1 MSRRLL
7 HIVLVLLLFTSCG
20 HRSREM
26 SEALLRAEEM
36 NRNYQ
41 SMDTLKGMEQVADYY
56 RPLLGRSQRYMRA
69 LYMLGCVYRDRGD
82 APMALH
88 YYQEAVSQADTTDAD
103 CDFHTLCRVYGQMAF
118 LYHRQRSPE
127 LELEAERRA
136 YAAAMKAKDTIA
148 AISYYEYMAGA
159 YYALGKKD
167 SSFAIV
173 ERTISQYLKMNEQ
186 GLAAAEMGV
195 AADFYIKK
203 KDFKHADSLLKQY
216 EAHSGFFDKDGN
228 ITPGRESYYYTK
240 GLYYQGVQKLD
251 SAIYFYRKLLNPQID
266 IEDVEM
272 GYKGLA
278 SIYYKLGI
286 ADSIYK
292 YSALYAQAN
301 DSANII
307 HSADE
312 ITRTQAL
319 YNYNESQRIAAEKS
333 AEANRYKFLLLFSV
347 ATFILFAHLIYRYI
361 KKQRRIKNEEMAI
374 VNAKYADTLEQYE
387 TAQREFDAIKQSS
400 EQFLEK
406 KQQDIKQLQETLA
419 KYQIDEVNPADW
431 GLERSLL
438 EGDIVKELRLL
449 AAHAKTPT
457 DLQWQALH
465 TTVSEHLPEFYEEVT
480 KSQHHLTEKEVNVCI
495 LIKLRFIPTE
505 IATLLD
511 LTKQRVSNMRR
522 SINHKLFREEVAK
535 TLDSNIRRLI
545 PTLRIILQAEFSK

>member
-103 CDFHTLCRVYGQMAF
+103 CDFHTLCRVYGQMAVLF
-118 LYHRQRSPE
+118 QAQRSPQ
-127 LELEAERRA
+127 LELEAERKA
-136 YAAAMKAKDTIA
+136 YNAAMKAKDTLA

-159 YYALGKKD
+159 YYTLGKKD
-167 SSFAIV
+167 TALAIV
-173 ERTISQYLKMNEQ
+173 ENTISLYTKKNEKAS
-186 GLAAAEMGV
+186 AAAEMGV
-195 AADFYIKK
+195 ASDFYIEK
-203 KDFKHADSLLKQY
+203 KDLKRADSLLKQY
-216 EAHSGFFDKDGN
+216 EAYSGFFDKDGE

-251 SAIYFYRKLLNPQID
+251 SALYFYRKLLHPRLD
-266 IEDVEM
+266 IEDKEM
-272 GYKGLA
+272 GYKGLM
-278 SIYYKLGI
+278 SVYHHLGMSDSTLKY
-286 ADSIYK
+286 AD
-292 YSALYAQAN
+292 LYTQAN

-511 LTKQRVSNMRR
+511 LTKQRISNMRR
-522 SINHKLFREEVAK
+522 NINHKLFHEEVAK
-535 TLDSNIRRLI
+535 TLDSNIRRLK
-545 PTLRIILQAEFSK
+545 A

>member
-56 RPLLGRSQRYMRA
+56 RPFLGRSQRYMRA

-103 CDFHTLCRVYGQMAF
+103 CDFHTLCRVYGQMAVLF
-118 LYHRQRSPE
+118 QEQRSPQ
-127 LELEAERRA
+127 LELEAERKA
-136 YAAAMKAKDTIA
+136 YAAAMKAKDTLA
-148 AISYYEYMAGA
+148 AISYYECMAGA
-159 YYALGKKD
+159 YYAMGKKD
-167 SSFAIV
+167 SALAIV
-173 ERTISQYLKMNEQ
+173 ENSISQYAKMKER

-203 KDFKHADSLLKQY
+203 KDFKRADSLLKQY
-216 EAHSGFFDKDGN
+216 EAYSGFFDRNGK
-228 ITPGRESYYYTK
+228 ITPGREAYYYIK
-240 GLYYQGVQKLD
+240 GLYYQGVQELD
-251 SAIYFYRKLLNPQID
+251 SAIYFYRKLLNPKLD

-272 GYKGLA
+272 GYKGLM
-278 SIYYKLGI
+278 SVYHHLGMSDSTLKY
-286 ADSIYK
+286 AD
-292 YSALYAQAN
+292 LYTQAN

-312 ITRTQAL
+312 ITRMQAL
-319 YNYNESQRIAAEKS
+319 YNYSESQRIAAEKS
-333 AEANRYKFLLLFSV
+333 AEANHYKFLLLISV
-347 ATFILFAHLIYRYI
+347 AAFMLFAHLINRYI
-361 KKQRRIKNEEMAI
+361 KKQKRLKSEEMAAI
-374 VNAKYADTLEQYE
+374 NAKYADTLEQYE
-387 TAQREFDAIKQSS
+387 TAQREFDALKQSS
-400 EQFLEK
+400 EQFLAK
-406 KQQDIKQLQETLA
+406 KQQDIEQLQEALA
-419 KYQIDEVNPADW
+419 LYQADKVNPADW

-438 EGDIVKELRLL
+438 EGDIVKELRQL
-449 AAHAKTPT
+449 AAHVLTPT
-457 DLQWQALH
+457 DQQWQSLH
-465 TTVSEHLPEFYEEVT
+465 ATVSKHLPDFYSEIT
-480 KSQHHLTEKEVNVCI
+480 KPQHHLTEKEINVCM

-535 TLDSNIRRLI
+535 TLDSNIRRLK
-545 PTLRIILQAEFSK
+545 A

>member
-26 SEALLRAEEM
+26 SEALARAEEM

-103 CDFHTLCRVYGQMAF
+103 CDFHTLCRIYGQMSV
-118 LYHRQRSPE
+118 LYQRQRSPR
-127 LELEAERRA
+127 LELEAERKA
-136 YAAAMKAKDTIA
+136 YGAAMRAKDTIA
-148 AISYYEYMAGA
+148 AVSYYEYMAGA

-167 SSFAIV
+167 SALAIV
-173 ERTISQYLKMNEQ
+173 ENSISQYAKMKER

-216 EAHSGFFDKDGN
+216 EAYSGFFDKKGK
-228 ITPGRESYYYTK
+228 ITPGHESYYYTK

-438 EGDIVKELRLL
+438 EGDIVKELRRL

-480 KSQHHLTEKEVNVCI
+480 KSQHHLTEKEINVCI

-511 LTKQRVSNMRR
+511 LTKQRISNMRR
-522 SINHKLFREEVAK
+522 NINHKLFHEEVAK
-535 TLDSNIRRLI
+535 TLDSNIRRLK
-545 PTLRIILQAEFSK
+545 A

>member
-20 HRSREM
+20 HRSQEM

-56 RPLLGRSQRYMRA
+56 RPFLGRSQRYMRA
-69 LYMLGCVYRDRGD
+69 LYILGCVYRDRGD

-103 CDFHTLCRVYGQMAF
+103 CD
-118 LYHRQRSPE
+118 
-127 LELEAERRA
+127 
-136 YAAAMKAKDTIA
+136 MKAKDTLA

-159 YYALGKKD
+159 YYTLGKKD
-167 SSFAIV
+167 SALAIV
-173 ERTISQYLKMNEQ
+173 ENSISQYTKMKEHRS
-186 GLAAAEMGV
+186 AAAEMGV

-216 EAHSGFFDKDGN
+216 EAYSGFFDKKGK
-228 ITPGRESYYYTK
+228 ITPGHESYYYTK

-438 EGDIVKELRLL
+438 EGDIVKELRRL

-480 KSQHHLTEKEVNVCI
+480 KSQHHLTEKEVNVCM

-522 SINHKLFREEVAK
+522 SINHKLFREEAAK
-535 TLDSNIRRLI
+535 TLDSNIRRLK
-545 PTLRIILQAEFSK
+545 A

>member
-7 HIVLVLLLFTSCG
+7 HIVLMLLLFTSCG

-56 RPLLGRSQRYMRA
+56 RPFLGCSQRYMRA

-103 CDFHTLCRVYGQMAF
+103 CDFHTLCRIYGQMSS
-118 LYHRQRSPE
+118 LYHRQRSPQQ
-127 LELEAERRA
+127 ELEAERKA
-136 YAAAMKAKDTIA
+136 YAAAMKAKDTLA
-148 AISYYEYMAGA
+148 AISYYECMAGA
-159 YYALGKKD
+159 YYAMGKKD
-167 SSFAIV
+167 SALAIV
-173 ERTISQYLKMNEQ
+173 ENSISQYAKMKER

-203 KDFKHADSLLKQY
+203 KDFKRADSLLKQY
-216 EAHSGFFDKDGN
+216 EAYSGFFDRNGK
-228 ITPGRESYYYTK
+228 ITPGREAYYYIK
-240 GLYYQGVQKLD
+240 GLYYQGVQELD
-251 SAIYFYRKLLNPQID
+251 SAIYFYRKLLNPKLD

-272 GYKGLA
+272 GYKGLM
-278 SIYYKLGI
+278 SVYHHLGMSDSTLKY
-286 ADSIYK
+286 AD
-292 YSALYAQAN
+292 LYTQAN

-312 ITRTQAL
+312 ITRMQAL

-333 AEANRYKFLLLFSV
+333 AEANHYKFLLLISV
-347 ATFILFAHLIYRYI
+347 AAFMLFAHLINRYI
-361 KKQRRIKNEEMAI
+361 KKQKRLKNEEMAAN
-374 VNAKYADTLEQYE
+374 NAKYADTLERYE
-387 TAQREFDAIKQSS
+387 TAQREFDALKQSS
-400 EQFLEK
+400 EQFLAK
-406 KQQDIKQLQETLA
+406 KQQDIEQLQEALA
-419 KYQIDEVNPADW
+419 LYQADKVNPADW

-438 EGDIVKELRLL
+438 EGDIVKELRQL
-449 AAHAKTPT
+449 AAHVQTPT
-457 DLQWQALH
+457 DQQWQSLH
-465 TTVSEHLPEFYEEVT
+465 ATVSKHLPDFYSEIT
-480 KSQHHLTEKEVNVCI
+480 KTQHHLTEKGINVCI

-511 LTKQRVSNMRR
+511 LTKQRISNIRR
-522 SINHKLFREEVAK
+522 SINHKLFHEEVAK
-535 TLDSNIRRLI
+535 TLDSNIRRLK
-545 PTLRIILQAEFSK
+545 S

>member
-20 HRSREM
+20 HRSQEM

-56 RPLLGRSQRYMRA
+56 RPFLGCSQRYMRA

-480 KSQHHLTEKEVNVCI
+480 KSQHYLTEKEVNVCI

-511 LTKQRVSNMRR
+511 LTKQRISNMRR
-522 SINHKLFREEVAK
+522 NINHKLFHEEVAK
-535 TLDSNIRRLI
+535 TLDSNIRRLK
-545 PTLRIILQAEFSK
+545 A

>member
-1 MSRRLL
+1 MLKRLF
-7 HIVLVLLLFTSCG
+7 HIVLILLLLSACG
-20 HRSREM
+20 HRSQEM

-56 RPLLGRSQRYMRA
+56 RPFLGRSQRYMRA

-103 CDFHTLCRVYGQMAF
+103 CDFHTLCRIYGQMSS
-118 LYHRQRSPE
+118 LYHRQRSPQ
-127 LELEAERRA
+127 LELEAERKA
-136 YAAAMKAKDTIA
+136 YAAAMKAKDTLA
-148 AISYYEYMAGA
+148 AISYYEHTAGP
-159 YYALGKKD
+159 YYFWGMKD
-167 SSFAIV
+167 SALAII
-173 ERTISQYLKMNEQ
+173 EHAADLYLRYNRKKN
-186 GLAAAEMGV
+186 AAAAMGV
-195 AADFYIKK
+195 AADFYVKK
-203 KDFKHADSLLKQY
+203 GDFKRAKTLMVQY
-216 EAHSGFFDKDGN
+216 EANSGFFDKN
-228 ITPGRESYYYTK
+228 REITPGRESYYYTK
-240 GLYYQGVQKLD
+240 GLYYEGIEMID
-251 SAIYFYRKLLNPQID
+251 SALYYFRKILNHTSD
-266 IEDVEM
+266 IEELEA
-272 GYKGLA
+272 GYKGLT
-278 SIYYKLGI
+278 SIYHKLGV
-286 ADSIYK
+286 ADSVFK

-333 AEANRYKFLLLFSV
+333 AEANRYKFLLLISL
-347 ATFILFAHLIYRYI
+347 AAFILFAHLINRYI
-361 KKQRRIKNEEMAI
+361 KKQKRLKSEEMAA

-387 TAQREFDAIKQSS
+387 TAQKEFDALRQSS
-400 EQFLEK
+400 EQFLAK
-406 KQQDIKQLQETLA
+406 KQQDIEQLQEALA
-419 KYQIDEVNPADW
+419 LYQADKVNPADW

-438 EGDIVKELRLL
+438 EGDIVKELRQL
-449 AAHAKTPT
+449 AAHVLTPT
-457 DLQWQALH
+457 DQQWQSIHA
-465 TTVSEHLPEFYEEVT
+465 TVSKHLPDFYSEIT
-480 KSQHHLTEKEVNVCI
+480 KPQHHLTEKEINVCM

-535 TLDSNIRRLI
+535 TLDSNIRRLK
-545 PTLRIILQAEFSK
+545 A